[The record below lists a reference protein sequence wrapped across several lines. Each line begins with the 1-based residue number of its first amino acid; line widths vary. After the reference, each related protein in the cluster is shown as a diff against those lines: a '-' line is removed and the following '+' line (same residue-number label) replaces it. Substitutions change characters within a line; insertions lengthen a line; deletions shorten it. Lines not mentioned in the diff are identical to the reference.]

1 MSLKSQAAAI
11 ADKYIE
17 RGGGKP
23 SPTSSDFAVDI
34 MKLGN
39 FILWHNKRDMH
50 GCVYPDEAFEVMCR
64 LLNIEQH
71 RIRAIIRPEDQQD

>member
-1 MSLKSQAAAI
+1 MSLRSQAAAI

-23 SPTSSDFAVDI
+23 NPTANDFAVDL
-34 MKLGN
+34 MKLAN

-64 LLNIEQH
+64 LLSLEQH
-71 RIRAIIRPEDQQD
+71 RIREIVRPEDRKE

>member
-1 MSLKSQAAAI
+1 MSLRSQAAAI

-23 SPTSSDFAVDI
+23 NPTVNDFAVDL
-34 MKLGN
+34 MKLAN
-39 FILWHNKRDMH
+39 FILWHDKRDMH

-64 LLNIEQH
+64 LLKVERH
-71 RIRAIIRPEDQQD
+71 RIREIVRPENRKD